1 MTWDAAR
8 WSPGSAWTFV
18 WPGGTLMLSVDLEG
32 ERLDLTVDRIWGS
45 LSDDVT
51 LSGVLQLLT
60 DALGASLLSLPDF
73 AVALF
78 DGPAGQ
84 FAARGHFEVKVGQA
98 AGAVTVAGLGVTT
111 WSERAVDGILSVS
124 LGEVDTAE
132 GGRGLPVRAGVVQA
146 SRVSW
151 GALAP
156 LSLDAQQPVGA
167 AVLSTRPVDAAPPRG
182 PAPAPTLPPA
192 AAEPVAATPEP
203 MPAPV
208 DGSAALDEGVP
219 TMTSAG
225 VATEPSGATTVVEPT
240 DEPNVADPAEPTDVP
255 EDAPVPAAASRF
267 AALWGDTA
275 AYSIEEAA
283 VRIEDEESAKASHSS
298 PRSAGEGTAA
308 SQASGDHVELIS
320 SVPGRGGSAAAPTA
334 PVTEDWSDH
343 DGATVVG
350 FSLGS
355 AAAEPEP
362 EPAVSEMVLALLCP
376 SGHSN
381 RPHRETCRDCGALLS
396 AGFTQTVR
404 RPALGQIR
412 SSTGEIVPLTGPV
425 LIGRSPRA
433 ARFQGTVSPR
443 LLSLPYQHVS
453 STHLEVRLEGWNVF
467 AVDLNSMN
475 GAYLR
480 RHDEPPVRV
489 THTPLM
495 LADGDVI
502 DFGHGVSIAFEG
514 MP

>member
-1 MTWDAAR
+1 MDEAR
-8 WSPGSAWTFV
+8 WSAGNALTFV
-18 WPGGTLMLSVDLEG
+18 WPGGTLMLGVDPDG
-32 ERLDLTVDRIWGS
+32 EHLAATVDRIWDS
-45 LSDDVT
+45 LSGDVT
-51 LSGVLQLLT
+51 LSGILQLLT
-60 DALGASLLSLPDF
+60 DVLGASLLNLPDF

-84 FAARGHFEVKVGQA
+84 FAARGRFQVEVGQA
-98 AGAVTVAGLGVTT
+98 VGTVTVAGLGVTT
-111 WSERAVDGILSVS
+111 WSERAIDGIRFIS
-124 LGEVDTAE
+124 LGDAGTVE
-132 GGRGLPVRAGVVQA
+132 GIALPLRAGVVRA
-146 SRVSW
+146 SQVAWGEPVTIERDVPPIEPPVVERPSAPEVAPTVS
-151 GALAP
+151 
-156 LSLDAQQPVGA
+156 DAGPESEASVH
-167 AVLSTRPVDAAPPRG
+167 PVDDPDSVKDSAPIG
-182 PAPAPTLPPA
+182 DPAP
-192 AAEPVAATPEP
+192 VHN
-203 MPAPV
+203 PAPV
-208 DGSAALDEGVP
+208 DEGSP

-225 VATEPSGATTVVEPT
+225 SAEPSGATTVVGS
-240 DEPNVADPAEPTDVP
+240 DEDEDVPLPPERPEKAEDDRAEP
-255 EDAPVPAAASRF
+255 PVSRF

-283 VRIEDEESAKASHSS
+283 VRIEDEEPAKPGRASTASATANSEPSS
-298 PRSAGEGTAA
+298 DEAG
-308 SQASGDHVELIS
+308 DIIS
-320 SVPGRGGSAAAPTA
+320 SVPGRGGSAAAPIVTA
-334 PVTEDWSDH
+334 TQDWSDH

-350 FSLGS
+350 FSIGV
-355 AAAEPEP
+355 ATAEPTP
-362 EPAVSEMVLALLCP
+362 EAADSETVLALVCP

-381 RPHRETCRDCGALLS
+381 RPHRETCRECGAQLS
-396 AGFTQTVR
+396 AGFTQTVP
-404 RPALGQIR
+404 RPSLGHIR

-443 LLSLPYQHVS
+443 LLSLPYQHIS

-480 RHDEPPVRV
+480 RRDEPPVRV
-489 THTPLM
+489 THVPLM

>member
-1 MTWDAAR
+1 MTMDEAR
-8 WSPGSAWTFV
+8 WSRGSAWTFV
-18 WPGGTLMLSVDLEG
+18 WPGGTLMLSVDFEG
-32 ERLDLTVDRIWGS
+32 ERLDLTIERIWGS
-45 LSDDVT
+45 LSDKVT
-51 LSGVLQLLT
+51 LSAVLQLLT

-78 DGPAGQ
+78 DGTAGQ
-84 FAARGHFEVKVGQA
+84 FAARGHFEVEVGQA

-111 WSERAVDGILSVS
+111 WSERAVDGIVSVS
-124 LGEVDTAE
+124 LGEVSAAD
-132 GGRGLPVRAGVVQA
+132 GGRGLPLRAGVVQA

-151 GALAP
+151 GSLAP
-156 LSLDAQQPVGA
+156 LALEAQQQSVGA
-167 AVLSTRPVDAAPPRG
+167 AVMTARRVDAALPPV
-182 PAPAPTLPPA
+182 PAAVQTLPQA
-192 AAEPVAATPEP
+192 AAERVAPRPEP
-203 MPAPV
+203 IVAPV
-208 DGSAALDEGVP
+208 DDPSPLDEGVP

-240 DEPNVADPAEPTDVP
+240 DDRDAATPADPVEVSEELAVA
-255 EDAPVPAAASRF
+255 APASRF

-283 VRIEDEESAKASHSS
+283 VRIEEESAKASHAS
-298 PRSAGEGTAA
+298 PRSAAEGTAFEA
-308 SQASGDHVELIS
+308 SDDPMQLIA
-320 SVPGRGGSAAAPTA
+320 SVPGRRGSTAAPTA

-355 AAAEPEP
+355 ATAEAEPEP
-362 EPAVSEMVLALLCP
+362 ADSEMVLALLCP

-381 RPHRETCRDCGALLS
+381 RPHRETCRDCGAVLS

-412 SSTGEIVPLTGPV
+412 ASTGEIVPLTGPV
-425 LIGRSPRA
+425 LVGRSPRA